1 MSNPKSPIPTATDW
15 TRLLTDPELV
25 SHLGKLLQTYR
36 EAPPEKREE
45 ALLTAMREIKRTAP
59 RKAVGAAA
67 GAGAHTSAT
76 YPSATY
82 PCPAATS
89 TMPPFEPDIFTPSW
103 GQDRRRHPRMKCFVA
118 VELKIGGSDTPVWG
132 HLSNT
137 SLGGCFVETVT
148 PIEPG
153 LDVEI
158 GLWVASGKIWV
169 KGIVLTGIVTRS
181 NPSFG
186 VRVKFAD
193 LEATERENL
202 REFLKFVESTT
213 KSHNTEQVYLAQLKR

>member
-1 MSNPKSPIPTATDW
+1 MSNPKSPTPTATDW
-15 TRLLTDPELV
+15 TRLLADPELV

-45 ALLTAMREIKRTAP
+45 ALLAAMREIKSTSP
-59 RKAVGAAA
+59 QKAVGAAA

-76 YPSATY
+76 H
-82 PCPAATS
+82 PCPGATS

-103 GQDRRRHPRMKCFVA
+103 GHDRRRYPRMKCFVA

-148 PIEPG
+148 PVEPG

-158 GLWVASGKIWV
+158 GLWLASGKIWV

-186 VRVKFAD
+186 VRVKFAE

-202 REFLKFVESTT
+202 REFLKFVENTT
-213 KSHNTEQVYLAQLKR
+213 KSHNTEQGYLAQLKR

>member
-148 PIEPG
+148 PVEQG

-186 VRVKFAD
+186 VRVKFED

>member
-1 MSNPKSPIPTATDW
+1 MVFRHLVQSCHSLQTVRLEPEFSSKACLSMGNAKSPTPTATDW

-82 PCPAATS
+82 PCPTATG
-89 TMPPFEPDIFTPSW
+89 TMPPFEPGIFTPSW
-103 GQDRRRHPRMKCFVA
+103 GQDRRRYPRMKCFVA

-132 HLSNT
+132 HLSTT

-158 GLWVASGKIWV
+158 GLWVASGKI
-169 KGIVLTGIVTRS
+169 
-181 NPSFG
+181 
-186 VRVKFAD
+186 
-193 LEATERENL
+193 
-202 REFLKFVESTT
+202 
-213 KSHNTEQVYLAQLKR
+213 

>member
-1 MSNPKSPIPTATDW
+1 MGNAKSPTATATDW

-25 SHLGKLLQTYR
+25 SQLGKLLQTYR

-45 ALLTAMREIKRTAP
+45 ALLTAMREIKSTAP
-59 RKAVGAAA
+59 QKAVGAAA
-67 GAGAHTSAT
+67 GAGAHTCAT
-76 YPSATY
+76 H

-89 TMPPFEPDIFTPSW
+89 TMPPFEPDIFTVSW
-103 GQDRRRHPRMKCFVA
+103 GHDRRRHPRTKCFVA

-132 HLSNT
+132 HLSDT

-148 PIEPG
+148 PLERG

-158 GLWVASGKIWV
+158 GLWLARGKIWV
-169 KGIVLTGIVTRS
+169 KGIVLTGIVTGS

-193 LEATERENL
+193 LETAERENL
-202 REFLKFVESTT
+202 REFLKFVENTT
-213 KSHNTEQVYLAQLKR
+213 KSHNTEQRYLAQLKR

>member
-25 SHLGKLLQTYR
+25 SQLGKLLQTYR

-45 ALLTAMREIKRTAP
+45 ALLTAMREIKSTAP
-59 RKAVGAAA
+59 QKAVGAAA
-67 GAGAHTSAT
+67 GAGAHTCAT
-76 YPSATY
+76 H

-89 TMPPFEPDIFTPSW
+89 TMPPFEPDIFTVSW
-103 GQDRRRHPRMKCFVA
+103 GHDRRRHPRTKCFVA

-132 HLSNT
+132 HLSDT

-148 PIEPG
+148 PLERG

-158 GLWVASGKIWV
+158 GLWLARGKIWV

-193 LEATERENL
+193 LETAERENL
-202 REFLKFVESTT
+202 REFLKFVENTT
-213 KSHNTEQVYLAQLKR
+213 KSHNTEQRYLAQLKR

>member
-1 MSNPKSPIPTATDW
+1 MSNPKSPTPTATDR

-25 SHLGKLLQTYR
+25 SQLGKLLQTYR

-45 ALLTAMREIKRTAP
+45 ALLTAMREIKSTAP
-59 RKAVGAAA
+59 QKAVGAAA
-67 GAGAHTSAT
+67 GAGAHTCAT
-76 YPSATY
+76 H

-89 TMPPFEPDIFTPSW
+89 TMPPFEPDIFTVSW
-103 GQDRRRHPRMKCFVA
+103 GHDRHRHPRTKCFVA

-132 HLSNT
+132 HLSDT

-148 PIEPG
+148 PLERG

-158 GLWVASGKIWV
+158 GLWLARGKIWL
-169 KGIVLTGIVTRS
+169 KCIVLTGIVTRS

-193 LEATERENL
+193 LETAERENL
-202 REFLKFVESTT
+202 REFLKFVENTT
-213 KSHNTEQVYLAQLKR
+213 KSHNTEQRYLAQLKR

>member
-1 MSNPKSPIPTATDW
+1 MSNPKSPTPTATDR

-25 SHLGKLLQTYR
+25 SQLGKLLQTYR

-45 ALLTAMREIKRTAP
+45 ALLTAMREIKSTAP
-59 RKAVGAAA
+59 QKAVGAAA
-67 GAGAHTSAT
+67 GAGAHTCAT
-76 YPSATY
+76 H

-89 TMPPFEPDIFTPSW
+89 TMPPFEPDIFTVSW
-103 GQDRRRHPRMKCFVA
+103 GHDRRRHPRTKCFVA

-132 HLSNT
+132 HLSDT

-148 PIEPG
+148 PLERG

-158 GLWVASGKIWV
+158 GLWLARGKIWV
-169 KGIVLTGIVTRS
+169 KGIVLTGIVTGS

-193 LEATERENL
+193 LETAERENL
-202 REFLKFVESTT
+202 REFLKFVENTT
-213 KSHNTEQVYLAQLKR
+213 KSHNTEQRYLAQLKR